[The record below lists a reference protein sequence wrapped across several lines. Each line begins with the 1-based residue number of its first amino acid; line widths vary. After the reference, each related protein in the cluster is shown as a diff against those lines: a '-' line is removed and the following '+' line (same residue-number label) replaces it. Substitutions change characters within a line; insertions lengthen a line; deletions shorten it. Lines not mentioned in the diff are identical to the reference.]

1 MDKKDD
7 IVYLKHIF
15 DAMLTIE
22 EYIQGVDYG
31 EFMSK
36 SKKMLHDGVVRQIEI
51 IGEATKNLSEIIR
64 KKYPDVPWKDMAGM
78 RDKLIHQYFGVD
90 LDAVWETAQ
99 NDVPN
104 LKSKIERIISAE
116 EANKG

>member
-1 MDKKDD
+1 MGKKDD

-22 EYIQGVDYG
+22 EYLQGVDYDA
-31 EFMSK
+31 FMGK

-64 KKYPDVPWKDMAGM
+64 KKHPDVPWKDMAGM
-78 RDKLIHQYFGVD
+78 RDKLIHHYFGVD
-90 LDAVWETAQ
+90 LDSVWGTAE
-99 NDVPN
+99 NDIPA
-104 LKSKIERIISAE
+104 LKNKIERIISAE
-116 EANKG
+116 EKSV